1 MTRVERDNCSR
12 HGKLRSLIELPG
24 GGQEAPG
31 KPALLPLANA
41 SYSNSS
47 YGISFSIRRLPDMF

>member
-47 YGISFSIRRLPDMF
+47 YGIRRLPDMN